1 MSNRIAPMQP
11 FYIVNSV
18 VLSPLQ
24 LRSLTHFYQP
34 IIGPIAMSVYL
45 TWMHVPVDSNYQSQ
59 RAVHNQCI
67 EQMKLNMY
75 QLDDAVKALE
85 GIGLLKTYRDRQSHE
100 DSRRQTLYYHL
111 QTPYDPQGFI
121 EQTSLRAVLFHQIGP
136 HNYQTLLEQFTPE
149 GVDLDQYDELTTPF
163 MQMYQ
168 VGSEIPESN
177 EQLQSD
183 RPMMQTSSNQKSPT
197 TFDYAQ
203 FLEFVMADKINHREL
218 TEDLKA
224 TVLNLHQVY
233 QLNESQ
239 MAEVI
244 KLAKNGLTGAIDH
257 DQFIPIIEKRRQQA
271 RQVPKVTTNEFP
283 KNYTKQE
290 IQQRKQTIQKE
301 YPSITENQQDII
313 LLCEQM
319 PAETF
324 LTKTK
329 EAKKGFPSDNEWY
342 FIRDLSARSQL
353 SLPAINLLI
362 YYLLVMQ
369 EQPNV
374 LKGML
379 QRVANDWQQKGLL
392 TPEKIFDYLNQQ
404 SKVEQT
410 QQNNYRHYQNKKQQP
425 QYAEPVPDWL
435 KQQQEQRNLEG
446 NEPTA
451 NEMDPQSQEE
461 IRSRLAELYRE
472 EQDN

>member
-11 FYIVNSV
+11 FYLVNSV
-18 VLSPLQ
+18 ILSPLHLQ
-24 LRSLTHFYQP
+24 SLTHFYQP

-45 TWMHVPVDSNYQSQ
+45 TWMHVPVDSNHQSK
-59 RAVHNQCI
+59 RVVHNQCI
-67 EQMKLNMY
+67 EQMKLTMH
-75 QLDDAVKALE
+75 QLDDAVKSLE
-85 GIGLLKTYRDRQSHE
+85 AIGLLKTYRDRQSHE
-100 DSRRQTLYYHL
+100 DPRRQTLYYHL
-111 QTPYDPQGFI
+111 QIPYDPQGFI
-121 EQTSLRAVLFHQIGP
+121 NQTALRAVLFHQIGP
-136 HNYQTLLEQFTPE
+136 HNYEALLEQFTPE
-149 GVDLDQYDELTTPF
+149 PAHLEHYDELTTPF
-163 MQMYQ
+163 NQWYQ
-168 VGSEIPESN
+168 FGSEIPDN
-177 EQLQSD
+177 QTQLQSD
-183 RPMMQTSSNQKSPT
+183 YPQASKHLTVQSS
-197 TFDYAQ
+197 FDYGK

-218 TEDLKA
+218 TEDLKS
-224 TVLNLHQVY
+224 TVMNLHQVY

-244 KLAKNGLTGAIDH
+244 KLAKNGLTGVIDH
-257 DQFIPIIEKRRQQA
+257 EQLIPIIEKRRQQA
-271 RQVPKVTTNEFP
+271 RQVPKVSSNEFP
-283 KNYTKQE
+283 KNYTE
-290 IQQRKQTIQKE
+290 EERQQRKQTIQKE
-301 YPSITENQQDII
+301 YPSITDKQQGII

-342 FIRDLSARSQL
+342 FIRDLTARSEL

-379 QRVANDWQQKGLL
+379 QRIANDWQQKGLL

-404 SKVEQT
+404 SKMEKTKQT
-410 QQNNYRHYQNKKQQP
+410 NYRHYPNKKQQS
-425 QYAEPVPDWL
+425 QYSEPIPDWL
-435 KQQQEQRNLEG
+435 KQQEQKAPQE
-446 NEPTA
+446 NETTA
-451 NEMDPQSQEE
+451 NEIDPQSQEE

-472 EQDN
+472 EQDH